1 MNYKHLKVIYRRPEL
16 ETNKFLFLMIAIM
29 NRENKTH
36 IFKSTEQHG

>member
-16 ETNKFLFLMIAIM
+16 ETNKFLFLKIAIM